1 MKRISMRPATLLVC
15 AAVALPLL
23 AAEKLGARVGL
34 WETTTTTTLGGLAL
48 PAELTANMPAAQ
60 RAQLE
65 QVMKAQSAPR
75 TSTARSCVT
84 EKDLENG
91 TFQQPP
97 AQQGMQCKVTVVSST
112 SKRQESTFQ
121 CTTPVGTAEGKMV
134 VDAIDDAHVKGT
146 MQIKAQQVSID
157 VAFESKWLSADC
169 AAAAK

>member
-1 MKRISMRPATLLVC
+1 MKRISIRPTTLLIC

-34 WETTTTTTLGGLAL
+34 WEHTTTTTMGGLAL
-48 PAELTANMPAAQ
+48 PPELTANMPAAQ

-65 QVMKAQSAPR
+65 QMMKSQAAPR
-75 TSTARSCVT
+75 INTARSCVT
-84 EKDLENG
+84 EKDLDGG

-97 AQQGMQCKVTVVSST
+97 AQQGMQCKATVVSST
-112 SKRQESTFQ
+112 SRHQESTFQ

-157 VAFESKWLSADC
+157 VAFESKWVSADC
-169 AAAAK
+169 AASAK